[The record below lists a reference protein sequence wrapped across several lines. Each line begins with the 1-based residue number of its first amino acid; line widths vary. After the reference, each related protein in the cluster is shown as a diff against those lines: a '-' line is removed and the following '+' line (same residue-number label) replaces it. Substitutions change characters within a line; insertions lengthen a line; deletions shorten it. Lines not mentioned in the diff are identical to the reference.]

1 MLIHGYGSNERD
13 LFSLID
19 YFPID
24 SYVISLRA
32 PKELFNDS
40 YAWYDIYLDSNNKFY
55 DHDAAARVRDEL
67 FHFIDDL
74 SKLITNAFGLAQN
87 ATGEIENAVK
97 GLLDRYLAD
106 KGLVTREEYEV
117 LKEMHSELQ
126 NEVHSLRKEL
136 NTLKPKTRSIKAN
149 TSNKNK

>member
-1 MLIHGYGSNERD
+1 MENSSTIGFKMQSRNQ
-13 LFSLID
+13 I
-19 YFPID
+19 
-24 SYVISLRA
+24 
-32 PKELFNDS
+32 
-40 YAWYDIYLDSNNKFY
+40 
-55 DHDAAARVRDEL
+55 
-67 FHFIDDL
+67 IDDL

-117 LKEMHSELQ
+117 LKEMHYELQ
-126 NEVHSLRKEL
+126 NELHFLKKEL

>member
-32 PKELFNDS
+32 PKELFTDS
-40 YAWYDIYLDSNNKFY
+40 YAWYDIHLDSNNKFY
-55 DHDAAARVRDEL
+55 DHDGAARVRDEL

-74 SKLITNAFGLAQN
+74 SKLFLRFKYSIYWFL
-87 ATGEIENAVK
+87 IFV
-97 GLLDRYLAD
+97 
-106 KGLVTREEYEV
+106 V
-117 LKEMHSELQ
+117 LKGIGKS
-126 NEVHSLRKEL
+126 
-136 NTLKPKTRSIKAN
+136 P
-149 TSNKNK
+149 SNF